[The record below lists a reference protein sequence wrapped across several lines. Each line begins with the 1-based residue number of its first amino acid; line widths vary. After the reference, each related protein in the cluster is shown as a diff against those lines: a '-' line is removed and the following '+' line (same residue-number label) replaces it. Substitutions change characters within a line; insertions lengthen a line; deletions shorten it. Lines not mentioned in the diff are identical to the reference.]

1 MRSQPY
7 GWSRK
12 NHIVNLEKS
21 LFESGNSYAP
31 IAVTSD
37 SLDAFGQKSYKPQ
50 GWAGELNLSAHTWQI
65 SASGTSGDVYGK
77 LRKNPAG
84 GRINNIRIYRSKILI
99 RRFMPE
105 DALRFHRAWQE
116 LSYWDQA
123 MLWTHYAP
131 KIAHNR
137 KVSLLQTTNDRY
149 PDWLDLSQRTIARI
163 IERFD
168 AEFNSKKPK
177 PKSTK
182 ARIKADSGPLWS
194 CRIVASI
201 HKFPI
206 RHSNVK
212 DILPVSFSPKGFRTP
227 RSNADFLPTDDNN
240 VFRRE
245 NGEIYAVISNRKYG
259 QLYRQGKAS
268 SFLAERRE
276 IAMDFTYCHFDEWHP
291 IKCRPMKISLNEA
304 TFRSNLAIE
313 GIVMI
318 GTRFIVWEKPVPHYN
333 SPEWLKKR
341 GLTKLDECAQQWGR
355 ELLESKPTWF
365 GGGKNG

>member
-1 MRSQPY
+1 MIEDVDYLGHEWGRHMRSQPN

-21 LFESGNSYAP
+21 LFGSGNSYAP

-37 SLDAFGQKSYKPQ
+37 SLDTFGQKSYKPQ
-50 GWAGELNLSAHTWQI
+50 GWAGELNLGAHTWQI

-116 LSYWDQA
+116 LRYWDQA

-131 KIAHNR
+131 KVAHKR

-149 PDWLDLSQRTIARI
+149 PDWLDLSQRKIARI

-168 AEFNSKKPK
+168 AELNSEKPK

-182 ARIKADSGPLWS
+182 DRIKGNSGP
-194 CRIVASI
+194 CPFHIVASGCVCL
-201 HKFPI
+201 
-206 RHSNVK
+206 RGA
-212 DILPVSFSPKGFRTP
+212 LPKRCQKVSPCMAT
-227 RSNADFLPTDDNN
+227 AT
-240 VFRRE
+240 
-245 NGEIYAVISNRKYG
+245 A
-259 QLYRQGKAS
+259 A
-268 SFLAERRE
+268 
-276 IAMDFTYCHFDEWHP
+276 IAC
-291 IKCRPMKISLNEA
+291 
-304 TFRSNLAIE
+304 
-313 GIVMI
+313 
-318 GTRFIVWEKPVPHYN
+318 
-333 SPEWLKKR
+333 
-341 GLTKLDECAQQWGR
+341 
-355 ELLESKPTWF
+355 
-365 GGGKNG
+365 